1 MDLIYYGRGA
11 FYISSRRY
19 GRAGARH
26 AAPADIAANN
36 TQEVVSSIDITAK
49 RPPND
54 YSGKCLEKH

>member
-1 MDLIYYGRGA
+1 MDLVYYERGT

-19 GRAGARH
+19 CRAGARH

-36 TQEVVSSIDITAK
+36 TQKVVSSIDITAK

>member
-1 MDLIYYGRGA
+1 MTLFTTERDT

-36 TQEVVSSIDITAK
+36 TQKVVSSIDIAAK
-49 RPPND
+49 RPPNS
-54 YSGKCLEKH
+54 YSEKCLEKH